1 MEMEFI
7 LALIMGASLGGAAGY
22 LGTLMLSQRMALV
35 AGPLGHLTL
44 PGIALAMIL
53 GFDVSLGAFP
63 FVILG
68 IIFIWLFEMRTGLPM
83 EAVTAVVFAAGVAI
97 TFLFLPEEKA
107 VPALIGDISQITLLA
122 TIIVT
127 ILSLTIF
134 FMTKKIYSKMI
145 LAGISEDLAKV
156 HGANFKKYN
165 LIYLLSI
172 ALTVALG
179 VRIMGGLMTA
189 ALVAIPASTARNMS
203 KGLFQY
209 SYGGLILGGLAC
221 ILGIFGFRFTS
232 LPAGPLIAIVGT
244 FFFLVSLAFKRCFVA
259 YLHWKYPWMFC
270 STKNWLRF
278 TINVYR
284 TKIGRLANC
293 SEKELVLGMEAARSA
308 YFQGGLGCIYLLR

>member
-1 MEMEFI
+1 MEFI

-83 EAVTAVVFAAGVAI
+83 EAITAVVFAAGVAI
-97 TFLFLPEEKA
+97 AFLLLPEEKA
-107 VPALIGDISQITLLA
+107 VPALIGDISQITFLA
-122 TIIVT
+122 TTIV
-127 ILSLTIF
+127 ILLSLAIF
-134 FMTKKIYSKMI
+134 FMTKIIYSKMI

-156 HGANFKKYN
+156 QGANYKKYN
-165 LIYLLSI
+165 LIYLLGI

-189 ALVAIPASTARNMS
+189 ALVA
-203 KGLFQY
+203 
-209 SYGGLILGGLAC
+209 
-221 ILGIFGFRFTS
+221 
-232 LPAGPLIAIVGT
+232 
-244 FFFLVSLAFKRCFVA
+244 
-259 YLHWKYPWMFC
+259 
-270 STKNWLRF
+270 
-278 TINVYR
+278 
-284 TKIGRLANC
+284 
-293 SEKELVLGMEAARSA
+293 
-308 YFQGGLGCIYLLR
+308 

>member
-1 MEMEFI
+1 MEFL

-83 EAVTAVVFAAGVAI
+83 EAITAIVFAAGVAI
-97 TFLFLPEEKA
+97 TFLFLPGEKT
-107 VPALIGDISQITLLA
+107 VPALIGDISQITFLA
-122 TIIVT
+122 TIIVI
-127 ILSLTIF
+127 ILSLIIF
-134 FMTKKIYSKMI
+134 LMTKKIYPRMI

-156 HGANFKKYN
+156 QKTNFKKYN
-165 LIYLLSI
+165 LIYLFCI

-203 KGLFQY
+203 KNLTQY
-209 SYGGLILGGLAC
+209 SYGGLILGSLAT
-221 ILGIFGFRFTS
+221 ILGIFGFRVTG
-232 LPAGPLIAIVGT
+232 LPAGPLIVIVGA
-244 FFFLVSLAFKRCFVA
+244 FFFLVSLAFKR
-259 YLHWKYPWMFC
+259 
-270 STKNWLRF
+270 
-278 TINVYR
+278 
-284 TKIGRLANC
+284 
-293 SEKELVLGMEAARSA
+293 
-308 YFQGGLGCIYLLR
+308 

>member
-1 MEMEFI
+1 MEFI

-44 PGIALAMIL
+44 PGIALALIL

-107 VPALIGDISQITLLA
+107 VPALIGDISQITFLA
-122 TIIVT
+122 TIIV
-127 ILSLTIF
+127 ILLSLIIF
-134 FMTKKIYSKMI
+134 FMTRKIYSKMI

-156 HGANFKKYN
+156 QGANFRKYN
-165 LIYLLSI
+165 LMYLLGI

-203 KGLFQY
+203 KSLTQY
-209 SYGGLILGGLAC
+209 SYGGLILGSLAC
-221 ILGIFGFRFTS
+221 ILGISGFRVTG
-232 LPAGPLIAIVGT
+232 LPAGPLIVLVGT
-244 FFFLVSLAFKRCFVA
+244 FFFLVSLGLKR
-259 YLHWKYPWMFC
+259 
-270 STKNWLRF
+270 
-278 TINVYR
+278 
-284 TKIGRLANC
+284 
-293 SEKELVLGMEAARSA
+293 
-308 YFQGGLGCIYLLR
+308 

>member
-1 MEMEFI
+1 MEFV

-44 PGIALAMIL
+44 PGIALALIL

-107 VPALIGDISQITLLA
+107 VPALIGDISQISFLA

-127 ILSLTIF
+127 VLCLTIF

-145 LAGISEDLAKV
+145 LAGISEDLAKIQ
-156 HGANFKKYN
+156 GANFRKYN
-165 LIYLLSI
+165 LMYLLGI

-203 KGLFQY
+203 KSLTQY
-209 SYGGLILGGLAC
+209 SYGGLILGSLAC
-221 ILGIFGFRFTS
+221 ILGISGFRFTG
-232 LPAGPLIAIVGT
+232 LAAGPLIVIVGA
-244 FFFLVSLAFKRCFVA
+244 FFFIVSLGLKR
-259 YLHWKYPWMFC
+259 
-270 STKNWLRF
+270 
-278 TINVYR
+278 
-284 TKIGRLANC
+284 
-293 SEKELVLGMEAARSA
+293 
-308 YFQGGLGCIYLLR
+308 

>member
-1 MEMEFI
+1 MEFI

-44 PGIALAMIL
+44 PGIALAMVL

-107 VPALIGDISQITLLA
+107 VPALIGDISQITFLA
-122 TIIVT
+122 TLIVT
-127 ILSLTIF
+127 LLSVVIF
-134 FMTKKIYSKMI
+134 LMTKRIYSKMI

-156 HGANFKKYN
+156 QGANFRKYN
-165 LIYLLSI
+165 LVYLLGI

-203 KGLFQY
+203 KNLTQY
-209 SYGGLILGGLAC
+209 SYGGLILGSLAS
-221 ILGIFGFRFTS
+221 ILGIVGFRFTD
-232 LPAGPLIAIVGT
+232 LPAGPLIVIVGA
-244 FFFLVSLAFKRCFVA
+244 FFFLVSL
-259 YLHWKYPWMFC
+259 
-270 STKNWLRF
+270 
-278 TINVYR
+278 
-284 TKIGRLANC
+284 
-293 SEKELVLGMEAARSA
+293 VLKK
-308 YFQGGLGCIYLLR
+308 

>member
-1 MEMEFI
+1 MEFI

-44 PGIALAMIL
+44 PGIALALIL

-83 EAVTAVVFAAGVAI
+83 EAITAVVFAAGIAI

-107 VPALIGDISQITLLA
+107 VPALIGDISQITFLA
-122 TIIVT
+122 TIIVV
-127 ILSLTIF
+127 ILSLTVF

-156 HGANFKKYN
+156 QGANFRKYN
-165 LIYLLSI
+165 LLYLLGI
-172 ALTVALG
+172 AVTVALG

-203 KGLFQY
+203 KSLAQY
-209 SYGGLILGGLAC
+209 SYGGSILGSLAC
-221 ILGIFGFRFTS
+221 ILGIVGFKVTG
-232 LPAGPLIAIVGT
+232 LPAGPVIVIVGA
-244 FFFLVSLAFKRCFVA
+244 FFFLVSLGFKR
-259 YLHWKYPWMFC
+259 
-270 STKNWLRF
+270 
-278 TINVYR
+278 
-284 TKIGRLANC
+284 
-293 SEKELVLGMEAARSA
+293 
-308 YFQGGLGCIYLLR
+308 

>member
-1 MEMEFI
+1 MEFI

-107 VPALIGDISQITLLA
+107 VPALIGDISQVTFLG
-122 TIIVT
+122 TIIVV

-156 HGANFKKYN
+156 QGANFRKYN
-165 LIYLLSI
+165 LIYLLGI

-203 KGLFQY
+203 KSLNQY
-209 SYGGLILGGLAC
+209 SYGGLCFGSLAC
-221 ILGIFGFRFTS
+221 ILGIFGFRFTG
-232 LPAGPLIAIVGT
+232 LPAGPLIVIVGT
-244 FFFLVSLAFKRCFVA
+244 FFFLVSLGLKR
-259 YLHWKYPWMFC
+259 
-270 STKNWLRF
+270 
-278 TINVYR
+278 
-284 TKIGRLANC
+284 
-293 SEKELVLGMEAARSA
+293 
-308 YFQGGLGCIYLLR
+308 

>member
-1 MEMEFI
+1 MEFI

-83 EAVTAVVFAAGVAI
+83 EAITAVVFAAGVAI
-97 TFLFLPEEKA
+97 AFLLLPEEKA
-107 VPALIGDISQITLLA
+107 VPALIGDISQITFLA
-122 TIIVT
+122 TTIV
-127 ILSLTIF
+127 ILLSLAIF
-134 FMTKKIYSKMI
+134 FMAKIIYSKMI

-156 HGANFKKYN
+156 QGANYKKYN
-165 LIYLLSI
+165 LIYLLGI

-203 KGLFQY
+203 KNLTQY
-209 SYGGLILGGLAC
+209 SYGGLILGSLTC
-221 ILGIFGFRFTS
+221 ILGIAGFKVTG
-232 LPAGPLIAIVGT
+232 LPAGPLIVIVSA
-244 FFFLVSLAFKRCFVA
+244 FFFLISLVFKR
-259 YLHWKYPWMFC
+259 
-270 STKNWLRF
+270 
-278 TINVYR
+278 
-284 TKIGRLANC
+284 
-293 SEKELVLGMEAARSA
+293 
-308 YFQGGLGCIYLLR
+308 

>member
-1 MEMEFI
+1 
-7 LALIMGASLGGAAGY
+7 
-22 LGTLMLSQRMALV
+22 
-35 AGPLGHLTL
+35 
-44 PGIALAMIL
+44 
-53 GFDVSLGAFP
+53 LGAFP

-107 VPALIGDISQITLLA
+107 VPALIGDISQITFSA

-127 ILSLTIF
+127 LLSLTIF
-134 FMTKKIYSKMI
+134 FITKKIYSKMI

-156 HGANFKKYN
+156 QGANFGKYN
-165 LIYLLSI
+165 LVYLLGI

-203 KGLFQY
+203 KSLTQY

-221 ILGIFGFRFTS
+221 ILGIVGFRFTD
-232 LPAGPLIAIVGT
+232 LPAGPLIVIVGA
-244 FFFLVSLAFKRCFVA
+244 FFFLVSLGLKR
-259 YLHWKYPWMFC
+259 
-270 STKNWLRF
+270 
-278 TINVYR
+278 
-284 TKIGRLANC
+284 
-293 SEKELVLGMEAARSA
+293 
-308 YFQGGLGCIYLLR
+308 

>member
-1 MEMEFI
+1 MEFI

-44 PGIALAMIL
+44 PGIALALIL

-107 VPALIGDISQITLLA
+107 VPALIGDISQITFLA
-122 TIIVT
+122 TII
-127 ILSLTIF
+127 IILLSLTIF

-156 HGANFKKYN
+156 QGANFRKYN
-165 LIYLLSI
+165 LMYLLGI

-203 KGLFQY
+203 KSLTQY
-209 SYGGLILGGLAC
+209 SYGGLILGSLAC
-221 ILGIFGFRFTS
+221 ILGISGFRLTG
-232 LPAGPLIAIVGT
+232 LPAGPVIVIVGT
-244 FFFLVSLAFKRCFVA
+244 FFFLVSLGLKR
-259 YLHWKYPWMFC
+259 
-270 STKNWLRF
+270 
-278 TINVYR
+278 
-284 TKIGRLANC
+284 
-293 SEKELVLGMEAARSA
+293 
-308 YFQGGLGCIYLLR
+308 

>member
-1 MEMEFI
+1 MEFI
-7 LALIMGASLGGAAGY
+7 LALIVGASLGGAAGY

-44 PGIALAMIL
+44 PGIALALIL

-97 TFLFLPEEKA
+97 TFLFLPEEKI
-107 VPALIGDISQITLLA
+107 VPALIGDISKITFLA
-122 TIIVT
+122 TIIVV

-156 HGANFKKYN
+156 QGANFRKYN
-165 LIYLLSI
+165 LIYLLGI

-203 KGLFQY
+203 KSLNQY
-209 SYGGLILGGLAC
+209 SYGGLILGSLAC
-221 ILGIFGFRFTS
+221 ILGIFGFRFTG
-232 LPAGPLIAIVGT
+232 LPAGPLIVIVGT
-244 FFFLVSLAFKRCFVA
+244 FFFLVSLGLKR
-259 YLHWKYPWMFC
+259 
-270 STKNWLRF
+270 
-278 TINVYR
+278 
-284 TKIGRLANC
+284 
-293 SEKELVLGMEAARSA
+293 
-308 YFQGGLGCIYLLR
+308 

>member
-1 MEMEFI
+1 MGGIGMEFI

-83 EAVTAVVFAAGVAI
+83 EAITAIVFAAGVAI
-97 TFLFLPEEKA
+97 TFLFLPEEKT
-107 VPALIGDISQITLLA
+107 VPALIGDISQITFLA
-122 TIIVT
+122 TLIVT
-127 ILSLTIF
+127 LLSLIIF
-134 FMTKKIYSKMI
+134 LMTKRIYSKMI

-156 HGANFKKYN
+156 QGANYKKYN
-165 LIYLLSI
+165 LIYLLGI

-203 KGLFQY
+203 KNLTQY
-209 SYGGLILGGLAC
+209 SYGGLILGSLAT
-221 ILGIFGFRFTS
+221 ILGIFGFRFTG
-232 LPAGPLIAIVGT
+232 LPAGPLIVIVGA
-244 FFFLVSLAFKRCFVA
+244 FFFLVSLVLKR
-259 YLHWKYPWMFC
+259 
-270 STKNWLRF
+270 
-278 TINVYR
+278 
-284 TKIGRLANC
+284 
-293 SEKELVLGMEAARSA
+293 
-308 YFQGGLGCIYLLR
+308 

>member
-1 MEMEFI
+1 MKMEFI

-68 IIFIWLFEMRTGLPM
+68 ILFIWLFEMRTRLPM

-97 TFLFLPEEKA
+97 TFLFLPQEKA
-107 VPALIGDISQITLLA
+107 VPALIGDISQITFLA
-122 TIIVT
+122 TIIV
-127 ILSLTIF
+127 ILLSLAIF
-134 FMTKKIYSKMI
+134 FMTRKIYSKMI

-156 HGANFKKYN
+156 QGANFKKYN
-165 LIYLLSI
+165 LIYLLGI

-179 VRIMGGLMTA
+179 VRIVGGLMTA

-203 KGLFQY
+203 KSLTQY
-209 SYGGLILGGLAC
+209 SYGGLILGSLAC
-221 ILGIFGFRFTS
+221 ILGIVGFRVTG
-232 LPAGPLIAIVGT
+232 LPAGPLIVIVGT
-244 FFFLVSLAFKRCFVA
+244 FFFLVSLGLKR
-259 YLHWKYPWMFC
+259 
-270 STKNWLRF
+270 
-278 TINVYR
+278 
-284 TKIGRLANC
+284 
-293 SEKELVLGMEAARSA
+293 
-308 YFQGGLGCIYLLR
+308 